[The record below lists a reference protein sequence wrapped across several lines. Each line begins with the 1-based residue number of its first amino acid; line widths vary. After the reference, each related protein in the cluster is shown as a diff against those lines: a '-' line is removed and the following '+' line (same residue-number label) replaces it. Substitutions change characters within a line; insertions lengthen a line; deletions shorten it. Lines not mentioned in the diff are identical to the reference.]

1 MKRDFDLIRII
12 VAHIE
17 TLQPGHFAA
26 ESSFTGYLG
35 LDKKYDRAVILEHIG
50 LLLEEDFIK
59 GKTHKSYDGNIDSVH
74 ITGLTWKGHD
84 FIDAAKDES
93 IWNKAKETILKP
105 TVSITF
111 SLLLEWL
118 KEEAKKKIG
127 LS

>member
-1 MKRDFDLIRII
+1 MKRDFDLIRRIM
-12 VAHIE
+12 AHIE
-17 TLQPGHFAA
+17 TIQPGHFSD
-26 ESSFTGYLG
+26 ENSFIVHLG
-35 LDKKYDRAVILEHIG
+35 LGEEYDRATILEHIG
-50 LLLEEDFIK
+50 LLIEENFVK
-59 GKTHKSYDGNIDSVH
+59 GKIHKSFDGIIDAVR
-74 ITGLTWKGHD
+74 ITGLTWKGYD
-84 FIDAAKDES
+84 FIDASKDES